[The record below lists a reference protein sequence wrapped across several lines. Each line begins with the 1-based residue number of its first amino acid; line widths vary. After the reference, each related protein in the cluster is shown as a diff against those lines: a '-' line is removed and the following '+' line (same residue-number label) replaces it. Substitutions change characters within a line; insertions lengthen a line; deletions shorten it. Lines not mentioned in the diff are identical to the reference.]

1 MNISQA
7 AKITGLSTKQIR
19 DYEKNGLLPK
29 TERTYSGYR
38 IYSQN
43 EINRLKFIFNARNVG
58 FSLAQIAELLSLHDN
73 PHRCSRDVKR
83 ITEKHI
89 MELTQ
94 KIQELNSMVSVLQG
108 LNSCCKG
115 NDDPQCA
122 ILSGLLPQNES
133 LTQ

>member
-29 TERTYSGYR
+29 TARTYSGYR
-38 IYSQN
+38 IYSQE

-83 ITEKHI
+83 ITEKNTYHGI
-89 MELTQ
+89 NTE
-94 KIQELNSMVSVLQG
+94 NSRTEFNGVGV
-108 LNSCCKG
+108 
-115 NDDPQCA
+115 A
-122 ILSGLLPQNES
+122 RIEFLL
-133 LTQ
+133 